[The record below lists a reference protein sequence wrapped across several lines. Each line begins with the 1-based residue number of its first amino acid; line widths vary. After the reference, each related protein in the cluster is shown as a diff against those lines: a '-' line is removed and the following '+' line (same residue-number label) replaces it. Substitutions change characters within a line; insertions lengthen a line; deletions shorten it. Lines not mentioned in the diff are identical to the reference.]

1 MHTHF
6 LAPIG
11 GSKLCTHGVAR
22 SQLCLWVR
30 H

>member
-11 GSKLCTHGVAR
+11 GSELCAHGVAR
-22 SQLCLWVR
+22 SPLRVWVR